1 MACFDRVN
9 PPNPCSSAVNSFLLA
24 AVTHGRQSHE
34 TPANAGRPP
43 ITDSPWLW
51 FALFT
56 AVGLAALLA
65 TGGKFGKRQASIENK
80 YQARSAIASGTL
92 EIQDDGSGEKRAVG
106 TPNYSTPDK
115 PVIPLWPLEILLGVI
130 FVGSIDDA
138 DSRAIS

>member
-1 MACFDRVN
+1 MSDQPREIEN
-9 PPNPCSSAVNSFLLA
+9 
-24 AVTHGRQSHE
+24 RQ
-34 TPANAGRPP
+34 PAKTP

-65 TGGKFGKRQASIENK
+65 TGGKFGQRQANIENK

-92 EIQDDGSGEKRAVG
+92 EIRDDGSGEKRAVG

-130 FVGSIDDA
+130 FVGSTTMLI
-138 DSRAIS
+138 RERVR

>member
-1 MACFDRVN
+1 MAVEFK
-9 PPNPCSSAVNSFLLA
+9 SA
-24 AVTHGRQSHE
+24 
-34 TPANAGRPP
+34 ANAGRPP

-65 TGGKFGKRQASIENK
+65 TGGKFGKRQANIENK

-130 FVGSIDDA
+130 FVGSTA
-138 DSRAIS
+138 MLLRERFR